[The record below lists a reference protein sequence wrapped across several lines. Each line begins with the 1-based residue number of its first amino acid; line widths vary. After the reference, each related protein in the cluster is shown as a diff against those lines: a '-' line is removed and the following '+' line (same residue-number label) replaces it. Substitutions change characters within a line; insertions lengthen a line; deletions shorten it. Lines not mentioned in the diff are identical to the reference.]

1 MKFKPLYIK
10 KLQNPRKGA
19 EAENGGE
26 VISYTASTATT
37 DRMGDVIE
45 QNWDLSNF
53 ERNPVILWN
62 HRSDLPPIGKSLQ
75 TKVHNGNLMID
86 IEFDTDDFSQQLAN
100 KAQRGFLNAVS
111 VGFSPIVS
119 KQRKDLPKD
128 HEHYSEKGGML
139 FEKSELLEVSLVS
152 IPANG
157 QATSAK
163 NYDESKL
170 LNEMKTII
178 RGELLA
184 MPTNN
189 INAKFKSIL
198 SIKEEDDRYI
208 VEFAKYEQQEEMP
221 EDLPEELEEDIEEAY
236 NDKEEEEEEK
246 SISNLTQKDWDR
258 IWSNISGEK

>member
-26 VISYTASTATT
+26 VISYTASTAKT

-119 KQRKDLPKD
+119 KQRKDLPTD
-128 HEHYSEKGGML
+128 HEHYSTKGGML
-139 FEKSELLEVSLVS
+139 FERSELLEVSLVS

-157 QATSAK
+157 QATTAR
-163 NYDESKL
+163 NYDDSKL
-170 LNEMKTII
+170 LTAMKTII

-184 MPTNN
+184 MPRNN
-189 INAKFKSIL
+189 INAEFKSIL

-208 VEFAKYEQQEEMP
+208 VEFAKYPEEMP

-246 SISNLTQKDWDR
+246 SISTLTQKDWDR

>member
-1 MKFKPLYIK
+1 
-10 KLQNPRKGA
+10 
-19 EAENGGE
+19 
-26 VISYTASTATT
+26 
-37 DRMGDVIE
+37 
-45 QNWDLSNF
+45 
-53 ERNPVILWN
+53 
-62 HRSDLPPIGKSLQ
+62 
-75 TKVHNGNLMID
+75 MID

-119 KQRKDLPKD
+119 KQRKDLPSD
-128 HEHYSEKGGML
+128 HEHYSTKGGML
-139 FEKSELLEVSLVS
+139 FERSELLEVSLVS

-170 LNEMKTII
+170 LSEMKTII

-184 MPTNN
+184 MPRNNN
-189 INAKFKSIL
+189 IKAEFKSIL
-198 SIKEEDDRYI
+198 SIKEKDDRYI
-208 VEFAKYEQQEEMP
+208 VEFAKYPEEMP

-246 SISNLTQKDWDR
+246 SISTLTQKDWDR
-258 IWSNISGEK
+258 IWSNLGEK